1 MLLGLCVDR
10 DTISYRI
17 SRFNPWCLQNRTIAE
32 ISLTLLLNMI
42 SVASAW
48 LDHHMLIPVDKQIII
63 GQNNFLL
70 MVMVI
75 IKAFTITVVVKKD
88 NPTTWKQIKNKKER
102 FVTWRAGNLSRV
114 IFCSLWFMPCQL
126 KSPSLLIWFLRPA
139 TWNPAYLD
147 KYITKIINNQSHSSS
162 KERLFFITAREKNM
176 SFDTYL
182 SFYGK

>member
-17 SRFNPWCLQNRTIAE
+17 SRFNPWCSQNRTIAE

-48 LDHHMLIPVDKQIII
+48 LDHHMLIPVDKQKI
-63 GQNNFLL
+63 GQNNLLL

-126 KSPSLLIWFLRPA
+126 KSPSLLIWFLLPT
-139 TWNPAYLD
+139 TWNPRIL
-147 KYITKIINNQSHSSS
+147 
-162 KERLFFITAREKNM
+162 R
-176 SFDTYL
+176 
-182 SFYGK
+182 

>member
-17 SRFNPWCLQNRTIAE
+17 SLFNPWYSQNRTIAE

-48 LDHHMLIPVDKQIII
+48 LDHHMLIPVDKQKI
-63 GQNNFLL
+63 GQNNLLL

-126 KSPSLLIWFLRPA
+126 KSPSLLIWFLLPT
-139 TWNPAYLD
+139 TWNPRIL
-147 KYITKIINNQSHSSS
+147 
-162 KERLFFITAREKNM
+162 R
-176 SFDTYL
+176 
-182 SFYGK
+182 